1 MKRSDEKF
9 HSAEVIQWVNGNRK
23 EPDQAL
29 MWSKAFDLKQSDHL
43 PKTFGLE
50 KLGDC

>member
-29 MWSKAFDLKQSDHL
+29 VVQGVRFEAK
-43 PKTFGLE
+43 
-50 KLGDC
+50 